1 MNDFDVYLV
10 VFQQSMQLKA
20 AFASLTGTLN
30 VFCLCV
36 QPTVDVV
43 KTNRW

>member
-20 AFASLTGTLN
+20 AFACLISTLN

-36 QPTVDVV
+36 QPTVYAVN
-43 KTNRW
+43 TNRW